1 VQKSEYLSTNTFPLK
16 LICFRNSAEKDAQLA
31 EQRGLRMEQEMAYN
45 ASLAEDMERQ
55 RQEEEAQIEEAQ
67 RISMIDAKRSQKS
80 SKKDSLPPEPGKG
93 VPVF

>member
-1 VQKSEYLSTNTFPLK
+1 
-16 LICFRNSAEKDAQLA
+16 
-31 EQRGLRMEQEMAYN
+31 MEQEMAYN

-93 VPVF
+93 APVFRFTFYHHSLSQHTNSLFLMAQGKHSPCYKITYGH